1 MLQDSF
7 NGLPEKKIQFCFALF
22 FLKTCFSPLFIVCE
36 ILCNW
41 LALRKGVKQI
51 WHISSYA
58 QQFSGVVVHEMI
70 CNDWQIVNFGWLKAR
85 LSEEIF
91 IRSWSILYRLEKGK
105 GKVYLRI
112 ELIIIQKTNF
122 FQFFLCQT

>member
-1 MLQDSF
+1 MRGMEHNYYSTHAIFFAAMTEKYDEKRLTVPYEWRIKYLLQDSF

-51 WHISSYA
+51 
-58 QQFSGVVVHEMI
+58 
-70 CNDWQIVNFGWLKAR
+70 
-85 LSEEIF
+85 
-91 IRSWSILYRLEKGK
+91 
-105 GKVYLRI
+105 
-112 ELIIIQKTNF
+112 
-122 FQFFLCQT
+122 